1 MQNLRWR
8 YLGVVLLLTS
18 CTTPEE
24 PVIYIPEPAPV
35 VEPEPVPVML
45 SDEER
50 RRARLLADILYAA
63 KLAFA
68 DNRLQLPANN
78 NAYDRYQEVLE
89 LDPGNAVALAGI
101 QEIAVR
107 YVALADAAIAVGQ
120 YDNAEALMIRA
131 MRINSELPELAA
143 ARERLDAARQKLC
156 YDPTL
161 QLGEIEI
168 AFGPE
173 LDNGSR
179 LARVDTENRRGLVP
193 GRTAGDEQNHG
204 RSDDARRH
212 KNDSAVV
219 SGHQERNCSYFFFGA
234 NASLTCFSMLL

>member
-1 MQNLRWR
+1 MQNLRWF

-45 SDEER
+45 SDEEL

-63 KLAFA
+63 KQAFA

-78 NAYDRYQEVLE
+78 NAYNRYQEVLE
-89 LDPGNAVALAGI
+89 LDPGNPVALAGI

-120 YDNAEALMIRA
+120 YDNAEALLIRA

-143 ARERLDAARQKLC
+143 ARERLDIARQNKMEVYALDPAGLNSKSAEMLSKLA
-156 YDPTL
+156 DIAQHIQ
-161 QLGEIEI
+161 QLETTFLINARNDEEGRWIYKVMRESV
-168 AFGPE
+168 G
-173 LDNGSR
+173 GYR
-179 LARVDTENRRGLVP
+179 LRGNIGISGTANILVNLP
-193 GRTAGDEQNHG
+193 KE
-204 RSDDARRH
+204 
-212 KNDSAVV
+212 
-219 SGHQERNCSYFFFGA
+219 
-234 NASLTCFSMLL
+234 